1 MQIWGWD
8 GRLSRLQL
16 LTSAGVEVAPD
27 GSSGGIAAGAGLIGE
42 VALTKQPRHVLDTH
56 DAWRDFEPGHML
68 RRGITS
74 FVGYPLLVAD
84 GLVGVLAV
92 YSERPISELL
102 ITALSSVVASM
113 ALAIRL
119 DRQEG

>member
-1 MQIWGWD
+1 V
-8 GRLSRLQL
+8 S
-16 LTSAGVEVAPD
+16 
-27 GSSGGIAAGAGLIGE
+27 
-42 VALTKQPRHVLDTH
+42 LTKQPQHILDTH

-68 RRGITS
+68 RHGITS
-74 FVGYPLLVAD
+74 CVGYPLLVAD

-92 YSERPISELL
+92 YSKRPISDLL

>member
-1 MQIWGWD
+1 
-8 GRLSRLQL
+8 
-16 LTSAGVEVAPD
+16 
-27 GSSGGIAAGAGLIGE
+27 
-42 VALTKQPRHVLDTH
+42 VALNKQPRHVLDTH
-56 DAWRDFEPGHML
+56 DAWRDFEPDHMK
-68 RRGITS
+68 RHGIRS

-84 GLVGVLAV
+84 GLAGVLAV
-92 YSERPISELL
+92 YSERPISDLL